1 VTEKIVPWT
10 ELFRPQNLGEVLGN
24 VEAVDALREWFDSWS
39 PKAKRKA
46 ALLHGPAGTG
56 KTSSVIALAKERGYE
71 LVEMNASDSRNKA
84 SILKIAGSSAKE
96 GTLTNGTKAKR
107 ILLIDE
113 VDGITGREDRGGVGS
128 LIEVIRDASVPI
140 ICTANE
146 AYASKLSPLRKV
158 AKVIAY
164 HPVHVEVI
172 IKVLKKI
179 GRIKKFELEADDVRF
194 IAENAHGD
202 IRSAI
207 NDLEGMIHQITSG
220 NVKNFDLLKPNRDQT
235 KHIQEVLTDLF
246 HAKDFREGK
255 RAVDGLKMKYD
266 ELLLWIFEN
275 AHLHT
280 SDEKLPE
287 VYTTIADADRF
298 LGRIMRK
305 QSWNLLSY
313 FFDLVSGGVTST
325 IDNPSR
331 HVEKYIYPQKISMYA
346 QTRFSRAL
354 RDSIASSVAEKTHT
368 SKRMAIKE
376 NMYLVKE
383 ILNGKIG
390 NAAQLAYWLELDDNQ
405 MKSLIENQTT
415 IKKIKQV
422 MKAMDDDRIA
432 RLTQMGE
439 LRFSSFD
446 DLGDDWTDI
455 LEVYMKKKEEMLA
468 EEKRLKE
475 EEKTRKAEAR
485 KAKKK
490 AEKEAAKAAKT
501 AKEKPTEEPKE
512 EKEDEKKKQA
522 SLDQFF

>member
-1 VTEKIVPWT
+1 MTEKIVPWT
-10 ELFRPQNLGEVLGN
+10 ELFRPKNLGEVLGN

-84 SILKIAGSSAKE
+84 SILRIAGSSARE
-96 GTLTNGTKAKR
+96 GTLTNGTRAKR

-128 LIEVIRDASVPI
+128 LIEVIKEASVPI

-164 HPVHVEVI
+164 QPVHVEAI
-172 IKVLKKI
+172 AKVLKKI
-179 GRIKKFELEADDVRF
+179 ARSQKYELEADDVRF
-194 IAENAHGD
+194 LAEQANGD
-202 IRSAI
+202 LRSAI
-207 NDLEGMIHQITSG
+207 NDLEGIIHQLASG
-220 NVKNFDLLKPNRDQT
+220 KVKDFELLKPNRDQT
-235 KHIQEVLTDLF
+235 KHIQEALGDLF
-246 HAKDFREGK
+246 NAKDFREGK
-255 RAVDGLKMKYD
+255 RAINGLKMKYD
-266 ELLLWIFEN
+266 ELLLWVFEN

-287 VYTTIADADRF
+287 VYATIADADRF
-298 LGRIMRK
+298 LGRIMRR
-305 QSWNLLSY
+305 QSWKLLSY

-331 HVEKYIYPQKISMYA
+331 NVKQYVYPQKISMYA
-346 QTRFSRAL
+346 QTRFSRAI
-354 RDSIASSVAEKTHT
+354 RDSIASNIAEKTHT
-368 SKRMAIKE
+368 SKRMARKE

-390 NAAQLAYWLELDDNQ
+390 DAAQLAYWLELDDNQ
-405 MKSLIENQTT
+405 LKSFIEDQVT
-415 IKKIKQV
+415 IKKIKHV
-422 MKAMDDDRIA
+422 MKAMDDEKIK
-432 RLTQMGE
+432 RLTEMGE

-446 DLGDDWTDI
+446 DTGDDWSGI
-455 LEVYMKKKEEMLA
+455 LEAYMKRKEEMLA
-468 EEKRLKE
+468 EEKRLKAE
-475 EEKTRKAEAR
+475 AKKRKAEAR

-490 AEKEAAKAAKT
+490 AEKEAAKVAKAT
-501 AKEKPTEEPKE
+501 AKEKPVE
-512 EKEDEKKKQA
+512 EKEPGEEEKKKQA

>member
-1 VTEKIVPWT
+1 VTEKQVPWT
-10 ELFRPQNLGEVLGN
+10 ELFRPKNLGEVVGN
-24 VEAVDALREWFDSWS
+24 VDAVDALRDWFDSWS

-96 GTLTNGTKAKR
+96 GTLTTGARAKR

-164 HPVHVEVI
+164 HPVHVDVI

-179 GRIKKFELEADDVRF
+179 SKKQKFELKPEDLRF
-194 IAENAHGD
+194 VAENAHGD

-207 NDLEGMIHQITSG
+207 NDLEGMMHQLIDG
-220 NVKNFDLLKPNRDQT
+220 NVKDFELLKPHRDQT

-246 HAKDFREGK
+246 NAESFQEGK
-255 RAVDGLKMKYD
+255 RAVDGLSMKYD
-266 ELLLWIFEN
+266 ELLLWIYEN

-280 SDEKLPE
+280 SDEQLPE
-287 VYTTIADADRF
+287 VYSTIADADRF
-298 LGRIMRK
+298 LGRIMRR
-305 QSWNLLSY
+305 QNWNLLSY
-313 FFDLVSGGVTST
+313 FYDLVSGGVTTT
-325 IDNPSR
+325 IDKPSR
-331 HVEKYIYPQKISMYA
+331 NVKQYIYPQKISMYA
-346 QTRFSRAL
+346 RTRFSRAL
-354 RDSIASSVAEKTHT
+354 RDSIASNVAEKTHT
-368 SKRMAIKE
+368 SKKGAIKD

-383 ILNGKIG
+383 ILNGNIG
-390 NAAQLAYWLELDDNQ
+390 DAAQLAYWLELDDNQ
-405 MKSLIENQTT
+405 LKSLVENQSSL
-415 IKKIKQV
+415 KKIKQV
-422 MKAMDDDRIA
+422 VKAIDDDKIK
-432 RLTQMGE
+432 RLTKMGD

-446 DLGDDWTDI
+446 SKGDDWTDI
-455 LEVYMKKKEEMLA
+455 LEDWMKKKEVMLA
-468 EEKRLKE
+468 EEARLKE
-475 EEKTRKAEAR
+475 EEKKRKAEAR

-490 AEKEAAKAAKT
+490 QEKAA
-501 AKEKPTEEPKE
+501 AKEKASSEKPKVE
-512 EKEDEKKKQA
+512 EKEEKKKQA